1 QQGSVYAL
9 GNIAFQGL
17 ATKQASQVLNISG
30 SIESGGTLTINAE
43 NFESRTLGG
52 SSGNNFAVGRTLIS
66 GFIAVQTVE
75 ASRGRYVSNYIVRER
90 FQGGQD
96 SDVSASS

>member
-1 QQGSVYAL
+1 
-9 GNIAFQGL
+9 
-17 ATKQASQVLNISG
+17 
-30 SIESGGTLTINAE
+30 
-43 NFESRTLGG
+43 GG

-96 SDVSASS
+96 SDVSASSIISSGADFVFSGKSFLNAKSTISAVGNISIQSGSFKNIGAVS